1 MMTDRKLNTREEA
14 DARYKWAIED
24 LYKDDEDWKRDYEL
38 LKSRIPELTKF
49 RGRLGES
56 AEVLLSMQKLSDELN
71 QLLEK
76 VYVYAN
82 QRYHEDTG
90 NSIYQGLAGNA
101 QSLSIQLDSA
111 VVFEEPELLAIG
123 KKTIDS
129 WFTQNM
135 DMQLLRHSWMK
146 MKSFWYTA
154 SILKI

>member
-76 VYVYAN
+76 IYVM
-82 QRYHEDTG
+82 QI
-90 NSIYQGLAGNA
+90 SVFMK
-101 QSLSIQLDSA
+101 IQ
-111 VVFEEPELLAIG
+111 I
-123 KKTIDS
+123 
-129 WFTQNM
+129 
-135 DMQLLRHSWMK
+135 
-146 MKSFWYTA
+146 TA
-154 SILKI
+154 RTRIWQVRPRDC

>member
-1 MMTDRKLNTREEA
+1 MTDRKLNTREEA

-76 VYVYAN
+76 ISAFMK
-82 QRYHEDTG
+82 
-90 NSIYQGLAGNA
+90 
-101 QSLSIQLDSA
+101 IQ
-111 VVFEEPELLAIG
+111 I
-123 KKTIDS
+123 
-129 WFTQNM
+129 
-135 DMQLLRHSWMK
+135 
-146 MKSFWYTA
+146 TA
-154 SILKI
+154 RTRIWQVRPRDC

>member
-14 DARYKWAIED
+14 DTRYKWAIED

-76 VYVYAN
+76 LYVYAN
-82 QRYHEDTG
+82 QRLHENTD
-90 NSIYQGLAGNA
+90 NSTYQESGKSGPGIVSGTLREPVFCGARAHGAAGRN
-101 QSLSIQLDSA
+101 
-111 VVFEEPELLAIG
+111 
-123 KKTIDS
+123 
-129 WFTQNM
+129 
-135 DMQLLRHSWMK
+135 H
-146 MKSFWYTA
+146 
-154 SILKI
+154 